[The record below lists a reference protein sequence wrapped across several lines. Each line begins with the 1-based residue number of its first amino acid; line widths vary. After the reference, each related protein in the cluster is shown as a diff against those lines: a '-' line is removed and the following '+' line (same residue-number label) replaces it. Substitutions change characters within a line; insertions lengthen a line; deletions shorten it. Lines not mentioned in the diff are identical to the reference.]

1 MVRKLFVNL
10 PVRDLERS
18 KTFFAALGFSFNP
31 QFTDQNAACMV
42 VGPENHVMLLTEPF
56 FAGFTPRPVA
66 DARQVSEVLVA
77 FDCASRAEVD
87 EMLARALAAGGSEPR
102 PRATTASCI
111 SAPSRTPTGTCGNRS
126 GWTRRMCSREAAAG

>member
-102 PRATTASCI
+102 PARDYGFMYQ
-111 SAPSRTPTGTCGNRS
+111 RTIEDPDGHL
-126 GWTRRMCSREAAAG
+126 WEPFWMDPAHVQP